1 MSLDCKF
8 ILVHL
13 NFYLA
18 KPYRVDVQADG
29 IYIPP
34 TNARWVNNELEWER
48 PRSDIHMPSLNGANN
63 SPGTNFFDRQ
73 SQSIHLI
80 LKTGSIYSLT
90 VKATVVLELEVM
102 TELTEDEFY
111 DNGNIAKNIAAL
123 LGISPSKIKMM
134 NVVRYV
140 LETTVKDL
148 HIEFESSYVTQLK
161 H

>member
-1 MSLDCKF
+1 M
-8 ILVHL
+8 IIAVHL

-18 KPYRVDVQADG
+18 KPYRIDVQADG

-48 PRSDIHMPSLNGANN
+48 PRADIHLPSLNGANN
-63 SPGTNFFDRQ
+63 APGTNFFDRQ
-73 SQSIHLI
+73 AQSIHLI
-80 LKTGSIYSLT
+80 MKTGSIYSLT

-134 NVVRYV
+134 NVVRY
-140 LETTVKDL
+140 
-148 HIEFESSYVTQLK
+148 SS
-161 H
+161 